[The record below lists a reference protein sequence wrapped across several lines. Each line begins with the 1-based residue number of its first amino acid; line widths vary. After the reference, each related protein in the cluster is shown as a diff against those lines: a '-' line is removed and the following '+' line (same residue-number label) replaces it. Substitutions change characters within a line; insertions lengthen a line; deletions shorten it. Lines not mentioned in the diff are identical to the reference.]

1 MRRLLT
7 VLAAGL
13 VLMTTPAAA
22 ITYTL
27 DFDFGG
33 GAFLTGTIETDGT
46 LGAFDGLGEFVAW
59 SLTISDGVDSGDI
72 VSDAFAT
79 NYVYLDGSSGGTP
92 WHATETSLSFD
103 FGNEIPA
110 VAVFAPPDL
119 GFLQVGFC
127 TPLISCPAVNGPGIG
142 MLFEQP
148 TGSEE
153 PPFFLFEPEVF
164 VVGEVVPV
172 SLPGTL
178 PLMLGAL
185 GLGWLCCRRRTGA
198 AAVAAA

>member
-1 MRRLLT
+1 MRGLLT
-7 VLAAGL
+7 VLASAL
-13 VLMTTPAAA
+13 ALLTTPATA

-46 LGAFDGLGEFVAW
+46 LGAFDGVGEFVAW
-59 SLTISDGVDSGDI
+59 SLTISDGVETGDI
-72 VSDAFAT
+72 VSDALAT

-103 FGNEIPA
+103 FGDEIPA
-110 VAVFAPPDL
+110 VGVFIHPTLTNP
-119 GFLQVGFC
+119 QVGFC
-127 TPLISCPAVNGPGIG
+127 TPLISCPAANGPGIG

-148 TGSEE
+148 TGQIA
-153 PPFFLFEPEVF
+153 PPLFLFEPEVF

-185 GLGWLCCRRRTGA
+185 GLGWLCCRRRTPA
-198 AAVAAA
+198 AAVVEA